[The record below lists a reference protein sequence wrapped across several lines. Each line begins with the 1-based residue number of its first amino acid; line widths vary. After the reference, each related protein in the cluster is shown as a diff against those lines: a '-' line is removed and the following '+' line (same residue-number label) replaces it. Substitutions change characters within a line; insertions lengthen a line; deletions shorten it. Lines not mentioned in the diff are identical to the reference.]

1 MQFHLSIIFA
11 TAFAASA
18 ATILQLSSSSWS
30 SVPVVSALS
39 LPPPSSAQKIASA
52 KTDATTT
59 RDVFFRDFATTAGG
73 AAAVTSLVGGA
84 TSGIAVVLS
93 NPPPAHARGRATL
106 EQAYDRYTPRILA
119 GGDFYKT
126 KLKSMIAKEDWEGI
140 KKALQEPPKK
150 SKSDRSKQDGGISER
165 AAQAGQFSDS
175 RVITAM
181 DLYAATFS
189 DNSVSPKTK
198 AMQKEVAELR
208 NVVEGMKSIVKQVTG
223 EEPAGGGGLF
233 GIGKKQPSKL
243 ELANKMKELY
253 IIGGTSWNKY
263 IFAANDGLPVSLNKL
278 PYL

>member
-1 MQFHLSIIFA
+1 MKFHLSIIVAMVFA
-11 TAFAASA
+11 TS
-18 ATILQLSSSSWS
+18 TILLSSSWS
-30 SVPVVSALS
+30 SGSVSALS
-39 LPPPSSAQKIASA
+39 LPPPPPSSSSAQKITTKSM
-52 KTDATTT
+52 TT
-59 RDVFFRDFATTAGG
+59 RDVFFRDLAAGG
-73 AAAVTSLVGGA
+73 AAAFTLVGGV
-84 TSGIAVVLS
+84 SGILVS
-93 NPPPAHARGRATL
+93 DPSPAYARGRATL

-126 KLKSMIAKEDWEGI
+126 KLKAMIAKEDWEGI
-140 KKALQEPPKK
+140 KQALQEPPKK
-150 SKSDRSKQDGGISER
+150 SKSDRSKQDGGFSER

-175 RVITAM
+175 RVIAAM

-208 NVVEGMKSIVKQVTG
+208 NVVEGMKSIAKQVTG
-223 EEPAGGGGLF
+223 EEPAGGGGGLF
-233 GIGKKQPSKL
+233 GISKKQPSKS
-243 ELANKMKELY
+243 ELTNKMKELY

>member
-11 TAFAASA
+11 TAFA

-39 LPPPSSAQKIASA
+39 LPPPSSAQKITTA

-59 RDVFFRDFATTAGG
+59 RDVFFRDLATTTAGG
-73 AAAVTSLVGGA
+73 AAAVTALVGGA
-84 TSGIAVVLS
+84 TSGIAVVVS
-93 NPPPAHARGRATL
+93 NPQPAYARGRATL

-126 KLKSMIAKEDWEGI
+126 KLKSMIAKEDWQGI
-140 KKALQEPPKK
+140 KQALQEPPKK
-150 SKSDRSKQDGGISER
+150 SKSDRTKQDGGISER